1 MKPIFISESSL
12 ASFFRFPLS
21 RTNPFMSRR
30 SRARAIV
37 LQILYQD
44 DLNPTQPKDVKVQF
58 VNSRLKNNHELVKFA
73 DGLIVGVRENRD
85 ALDEKLSK
93 IADNWRLSRMAATD
107 RNVLRLGAYELLHT
121 NTPPPVVINEAI
133 ELARRYGSDQSAQ
146 FVNGVLDRLLKRSKA
161 SNAPSAA
168 ENPSSDSSTDASQ

>member
-1 MKPIFISESSL
+1 
-12 ASFFRFPLS
+12 
-21 RTNPFMSRR
+21 MSRR

-44 DLNPTQPKDVKVQF
+44 DLNPTQPEDVKIRF
-58 VNSRLKNNHELVKFA
+58 VNSRLKNNQQLVQFA
-73 DGLIVGVRENRD
+73 DQLIVGVRQNRD

-121 NTPPPVVINEAI
+121 DTPPPVVINEAI

-146 FVNGVLDRLLKRSKA
+146 FVNGVLDRLLKRSKN
-161 SNAPSAA
+161 SDTPPS
-168 ENPSSDSSTDASQ
+168 PPQSSTDDSTDTSQ

>member
-1 MKPIFISESSL
+1 
-12 ASFFRFPLS
+12 
-21 RTNPFMSRR
+21 MSRR

-44 DLNPTQPKDVKVQF
+44 DLNPTQPEDVKIRF
-58 VNSRLKNNHELVKFA
+58 VNSRLKNNQELVKFA

-121 NTPPPVVINEAI
+121 DTPPPVVINEAI

-161 SNAPSAA
+161 DDAP
-168 ENPSSDSSTDASQ
+168 Q

>member
-1 MKPIFISESSL
+1 
-12 ASFFRFPLS
+12 
-21 RTNPFMSRR
+21 MSRR

-44 DLNPTQPKDVKVQF
+44 DLNPTQPEDVKLRF
-58 VNSRLKNNHELVKFA
+58 VNSRLKNNQELVKFA
-73 DGLIVGVRENRD
+73 DGLIVGVREHRD

-121 NTPPPVVINEAI
+121 DTPPPVVINEAI

-146 FVNGVLDRLLKRSKA
+146 FVNGVLDRLLKRSKTSDHQPPA
-161 SNAPSAA
+161 TKS
-168 ENPSSDSSTDASQ
+168 SSDSSPDAPQ